1 MTISTATFVGVQ
13 PGMDFGGGIRSDGN
27 GGMTVATGVAGGTSN
42 NGSAVLTSIRAG
54 GIPLPPQTA
63 GFLTAKTAA
72 TTAIAAVAASP
83 TQAEIQAAL
92 TAVLAAVTALTA
104 E

>member
-1 MTISTATFVGVQ
+1 MTISSATFVGVQ
-13 PGMDFGGGIRSDGN
+13 PGMDFGGGLHSDGN
-27 GGMTVATGVAGGTSN
+27 GGVAVATGVAGGTSN
-42 NGSAVLTSIRAG
+42 NGSAVMTAIRAG

-63 GFLTAKTAA
+63 GYVTAKAA
-72 TTAIAAVAASP
+72 AVTAIAGIAASP

-92 TAVLAAVTALTA
+92 TAVLNAANALTA